1 MPEPAPQPQLAV
13 VYGGPSAEHEV
24 SCVSARRIVQT
35 ALDGGWDV
43 TAIGLTHDKKWVD
56 ARAVL
61 VDVASNNDT
70 HALTSPDDLLVDF
83 PDAELPGLGAAL
95 AANAVVFPV
104 LHGPF
109 GEDGVIQ
116 GHLEA
121 LGVPYVGAGVLA
133 SAICMDKGI
142 AKSVLH
148 DHGLPVAAWRLA
160 SRATWSRDLLDEA
173 AQALGLPL
181 FVKPANLGSSIGVTK
196 ATDLAAVGDAVAA
209 AFEFD
214 DHVIIE
220 EFVRGRELEL
230 GALGND
236 DPRVTHAGEI
246 LASRDFYDYDD
257 KYVLG
262 AAETVAPTDLTP
274 AQLAHAQRVALAAY
288 RALRVEGL
296 ARIDLFLQP
305 DDEIVVNEVNTM
317 PGFTPIS
324 MFPMLWEAEGLSFAA
339 VLAELVRLALERHAR
354 RRSLRTHRLV

>member
-1 MPEPAPQPQLAV
+1 MI
-13 VYGGPSAEHEV
+13 YGGPSAEHEV
-24 SCVSARRIVQT
+24 SCVSARRIVET
-35 ALDGGWDV
+35 ALDGGWSV
-43 TAIGLTHDKKWVD
+43 TVIGLTHDKRWVD
-56 ARAVL
+56 ANAVL
-61 VDVASNNDT
+61 VDVAAGD
-70 HALTSPDDLLVDF
+70 ALDSPDDLVLKY
-83 PDAELPGLGAAL
+83 PDAELAHLDAGLPAG
-95 AANAVVFPV
+95 AVVFPV

-121 LGVPYVGAGVLA
+121 LGVPYVGAGVL
-133 SAICMDKGI
+133 SSSICMDKGI

-148 DHGLPVAAWRLA
+148 DHGLPVAAWRVVGR
-160 SRATWSRDLLDEA
+160 SSWTTDVMEEA
-173 AQALGLPL
+173 VGALGLPL

-196 ATDLAAVGDAVAA
+196 VTDAAALGDSVHH

-214 DHVIIE
+214 DHAILE
-220 EFVRGRELEL
+220 EYVRGRELEL
-230 GALGND
+230 SVLGNEEV
-236 DPRVTHAGEI
+236 RVSQAGEI
-246 LASRDFYDYDD
+246 LASREFYDYDD

-274 AQLAHAQRVALAAY
+274 AQLARAQQLAEAAY

-296 ARIDLFLQP
+296 ARVDVFLLD

-339 VLAELVRLALERHAR
+339 VVEELVVLAQARHAR
-354 RRSLRTHRLV
+354 RRALRTQRVL